1 MSTPAIKEDT
11 LLGDH
16 LYSGGKVTVSMGDLA
31 PGTMSLYL
39 QDDEMG
45 RKHRSLSH
53 DRLAELYEKWD
64 HARAVIP
71 TGPFGRWLR
80 DQLHW

>member
-16 LYSGGKVTVSMGDLA
+16 LYSGGKVSVSMADL
-31 PGTMSLYL
+31 GLGVTLHL

-45 RKHRSLSH
+45 EKCRTLTH